1 MDSEHIKQ
9 AIKTNKIKYR
19 KYKGI
24 TEPYHIHDFK
34 WYSCMSA
41 AVAGERKF
49 LRRLC
54 YLGEYKMPHY
64 DMIIKKYN
72 RTF

>member
-19 KYKGI
+19 KYKDI

-34 WYSCMSA
+34 WYSCWSA
-41 AVAGERKF
+41 AVAGEKNF
-49 LRRLC
+49 
-54 YLGEYKMPHY
+54 
-64 DMIIKKYN
+64 
-72 RTF
+72 

>member
-19 KYKGI
+19 KYKDI

-41 AVAGERKF
+41 AVASEKIF
-49 LRRLC
+49 KKTMLFRR
-54 YLGEYKMPHY
+54 
-64 DMIIKKYN
+64 I
-72 RTF
+72 

>member
-1 MDSEHIKQ
+1 MDSEHVKQ

-19 KYKGI
+19 KYKDI

-41 AVAGERKF
+41 AVAGEKIF
-49 LRRLC
+49 KKTMLFRR
-54 YLGEYKMPHY
+54 
-64 DMIIKKYN
+64 I
-72 RTF
+72 

>member
-1 MDSEHIKQ
+1 MDIIRFKNKMDSEHIKQ

-19 KYKGI
+19 KYKDI

-41 AVAGERKF
+41 AIAGERKF

-54 YLGEYKMPHY
+54 YLGEYKNAPL
-64 DMIIKKYN
+64 
-72 RTF
+72 

>member
-1 MDSEHIKQ
+1 MNSEHIKQ
-9 AIKTNKIKYR
+9 AIKTNKIKY
-19 KYKGI
+19 KDI
-24 TEPYHIHDFK
+24 TKPYHIHDFK

-54 YLGEYKMPHY
+54 YLGEYK
-64 DMIIKKYN
+64 N
-72 RTF
+72 ALL

>member
-1 MDSEHIKQ
+1 MNNIRFKNKMDSEHVKQ

-19 KYKGI
+19 KYKDI

-41 AVAGERKF
+41 AVAGEKIFKKTMLFRK
-49 LRRLC
+49 
-54 YLGEYKMPHY
+54 
-64 DMIIKKYN
+64 I
-72 RTF
+72 